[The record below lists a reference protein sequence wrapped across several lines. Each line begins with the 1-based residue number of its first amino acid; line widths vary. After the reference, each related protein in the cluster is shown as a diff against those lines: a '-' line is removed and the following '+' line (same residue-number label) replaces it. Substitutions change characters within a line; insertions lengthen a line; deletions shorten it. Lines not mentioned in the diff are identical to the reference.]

1 MGCRP
6 SGLTGSFMRVVVQ
19 HFIVSTTSN
28 KAAEPYIAPAFVIK
42 EEEKTVFSS
51 ISSSF
56 QFTPSFP

>member
-1 MGCRP
+1 
-6 SGLTGSFMRVVVQ
+6 MRVVVQ